1 MTTERNEMKTTEALD
16 EIRKAREDI
25 SRRCDFNPRKLVDFY
40 LERQKEKLAGTKQEK
55 AAAESL
61 PAAS

>member
-1 MTTERNEMKTTEALD
+1 MKATEALD

-25 SRRCDFNPRKLVDFY
+25 SRRCDFDPRKLVDFY
-40 LERQKEKLAGTKQEK
+40 LERQKEKLACAKQEK
-55 AAAESL
+55 PLMESL

>member
-1 MTTERNEMKTTEALD
+1 MKATEALE

-25 SRRCDFNPRKLVDFY
+25 SRRCDFDPRKLVDFY
-40 LERQKEKLAGTKQEK
+40 LERQKERLARAQQEK
-55 AAAESL
+55 ATAESL

>member
-1 MTTERNEMKTTEALD
+1 MKATEALD

-25 SRRCDFNPRKLVDFY
+25 SRRCDFDPRKLVDFY
-40 LERQKEKLAGTKQEK
+40 LERQKEKLARAKQEK
-55 AAAESL
+55 PLMESL